1 MRKGK
6 ELVSDILAKGKNSSS
21 RIIISD
27 RLNYIVPAATNR
39 AWLSPIGI
47 NILSCEES
55 RKESYSQNT
64 NRCSQ
69 YFKSA
74 ANKSAELSAFHFPCR
89 RASKSMRSHRFLG
102 CIKIHQASGE
112 WRVEMTRIPI
122 RRRCGRART
131 RTRAHTHRN
140 SITRLRIHALARGK
154 SVWYRGDAAIEEKN
168 VFHSYYAAYSSQS
181 TSVDPSP
188 RAPKSFSLLQRA
200 ECTTAGEYTRFAPAQ
215 WQPLFRYSPLDLQF
229 RPSTHEIPAFPRNP
243 RYFSLFDL
251 LSAGPFPPAYLPA
264 ARRPTLPRLRVHGCL
279 SLLLLPCARSRL
291 SENLLPTATRP
302 CVIST
307 LLLAEQNE
315 RRAPILQPPHR
326 SPTACPFL
334 PSLPIFLIHAHHHG
348 LSSMESNVSP
358 VSSVYRSPGHA
369 PFFSILRAFQSFT
382 VFSPCCFPPPGLFG

>member
-1 MRKGK
+1 MNTPVLRPHSG
-6 ELVSDILAKGKNSSS
+6 NHSSGIRHSIFNFVPPHTKS
-21 RIIISD
+21 RHSREIRAIS
-27 RLNYIVPAATNR
+27 
-39 AWLSPIGI
+39 
-47 NILSCEES
+47 
-55 RKESYSQNT
+55 
-64 NRCSQ
+64 
-69 YFKSA
+69 
-74 ANKSAELSAFHFPCR
+74 
-89 RASKSMRSHRFLG
+89 
-102 CIKIHQASGE
+102 
-112 WRVEMTRIPI
+112 
-122 RRRCGRART
+122 
-131 RTRAHTHRN
+131 
-140 SITRLRIHALARGK
+140 
-154 SVWYRGDAAIEEKN
+154 
-168 VFHSYYAAYSSQS
+168 
-181 TSVDPSP
+181 
-188 RAPKSFSLLQRA
+188 
-200 ECTTAGEYTRFAPAQ
+200 
-215 WQPLFRYSPLDLQF
+215 RYSTCYPQG
-229 RPSTHEIPAFPRNP
+229 H
-243 RYFSLFDL
+243 
-251 LSAGPFPPAYLPA
+251 FPPAYLPA